1 MAILTRTWTILVLLT
16 AVSLWA
22 GRGGSGGSLGPLGA
36 GLVLAAANFKAD
48 QILTH
53 YLDLQRAES
62 GWRTLFRVLLTLL
75 GATIFGI
82 YALSPMIGAA
92 LR

>member
-1 MAILTRTWTILVLLT
+1 M
-16 AVSLWA
+16 
-22 GRGGSGGSLGPLGA
+22 LGT

-48 QILTH
+48 QILTRF
-53 YLDLQRAES
+53 LGLQEAGA

-82 YALSPMIGAA
+82 HAPAPVLMS
-92 LR
+92 RTH